1 MHPAGNP
8 VPVSAAP
15 DGDTLGSSAL
25 LLHEALHQRNQG
37 VYFLLRVV
45 NAHGSTERAGTQ
57 RTKPGV
63 HGRGAVEP
71 AAQGKAG
78 LIQAIA

>member
-57 RTKPGV
+57 RAKPGV